1 MNDAIF
7 DLKHKI
13 TAANKAYREGNTIMS
28 DIEFDTLC
36 EELQKL
42 LSIEEWA
49 VFRST
54 LFETAGKV
62 KHPYAMGSLSKMKY
76 EEPEAVCT
84 WINEHV
90 ENALN
95 VSAKVDGISLRV
107 RYENGKIVS
116 GTTRGNGTKGENV
129 TDKILVVRSIPH
141 EIDLPG
147 IIDIRGELVM
157 FENDFE
163 EYADKYANPRNFVA
177 GIFGRK
183 EITNDLSKISF
194 VAYTIFGKQF
204 TKKEQFEILE
214 RNRFTT
220 AWHKSFPIAELQ
232 VKTAR
237 GFQNF
242 NDELRSYVKQRLPYG
257 IDGLV
262 LSDDDYRNENVL
274 IPEGQVAFK
283 VNESTAE
290 TTVIDVQWGEPSKN
304 GRLSPVA
311 ILEKVEIAGTS
322 VSHATLNNL
331 DFIEKMGVKYG
342 SKVLV
347 SKQGEIIPT
356 IVKVLENPENT
367 VEIIP
372 PSNCPICNAPL
383 MRDGVDLRCENP
395 KCGSKQL
402 AEVTSFIRKFDVKHS
417 AKKQLDNFGI
427 KTIDDLIAFLP
438 NQKYKS
444 EVTLYNEI
452 CEKIFTASPKKIFCA
467 MNFKGLAEIQLGK
480 ILDKYSFDWI
490 MNLKLLDSEK
500 KQMLSDLPVGIGE
513 KSIEIFWNSLFDAIE
528 NTRKILLD
536 SRHHYDASKT
546 KEFVKNDSSKG
557 SICFTGTLDSMGR
570 KEAQKLAESVG
581 FEVKNGVNRGLTY
594 LVIADPNS
602 QSSKANKA
610 REFGT
615 KLLSEKEFL
624 DMCKCEEQ
632 NLDNL

>member
-1 MNDAIF
+1 MSGITS
-7 DLKHKI
+7 LKDKI
-13 TAANKAYREGNTIMS
+13 LRANAAYRVGNPMIS
-28 DIEFDTLC
+28 DQEYDDLC
-36 EELQKL
+36 DELQKL

-49 VFRST
+49 AFRST

-76 EEPEAVCT
+76 EEPETVCA

-116 GTTRGNGTKGENV
+116 GTTRGDGTKGENV
-129 TDKILVVRSIPH
+129 TDKILMVRSIPH

-147 IIDIRGELVM
+147 IVDIRGELVM
-157 FENDFE
+157 FESDFE

-183 EITNDLSKISF
+183 EITSDLSKISF
-194 VAYTIFGKQF
+194 VAYTVFGKQF
-204 TKKEQFEILE
+204 TKKEQFEVLE
-214 RNRFTT
+214 RNGFTT
-220 AWHKSFPIAELQ
+220 AWHKSFSIAELQ
-232 VKTAR
+232 IKTAR

-257 IDGLV
+257 TDGLV
-262 LSDDDYRNENVL
+262 LSDDNYRNENVL

-311 ILEKVEIAGTS
+311 ILETVEIAGTS
-322 VSHATLNNL
+322 VSRATLNNL

-356 IVKVLENPENT
+356 IVKVIDNPANA
-367 VEIIP
+367 VDIVP
-372 PSNCPICNAPL
+372 PSDCPVCGAPL
-383 MRDGVDLRCENP
+383 VRDGVDLRCENP
-395 KCGSKQL
+395 ECGSKQL
-402 AEVTSFIRKFDVKHS
+402 AEVTSFIRKFEVKHS

-427 KTIDDLIAFLP
+427 KTISDLIAFLP
-438 NQKYKS
+438 NQAYKS

-480 ILDKYSFDWI
+480 IVDKYSFDWI
-490 MNLKLLDSEK
+490 MNLKLTDSEK
-500 KQMLSDLPVGIGE
+500 EQMLSDLPSGIGA
-513 KSIEIFWNSLFDAIE
+513 KSIDTFWNSLSDAIA
-528 NTRKILLD
+528 NTQKILHD
-536 SRHHYDASKT
+536 SRYHYDASKT
-546 KEFVKNDSSKG
+546 AEVVKNASDKG
-557 SICFTGTLDSMGR
+557 SICFTGALETMGR
-570 KEAQKLAESVG
+570 KEAQKLAESSG
-581 FEVKNGVNRGLTY
+581 FEVKGGVNKGLTY
-594 LVIADPNS
+594 LVMADPNS
-602 QSSKANKA
+602 NSSKARKA
-610 REFGT
+610 RELGT
-615 KLLSEKEFL
+615 KCISEKEFL
-624 DMCKCEEQ
+624 AMCKGEEQ